1 MREAFQKRRED
12 ALFMETS
19 YMKSKTRK
27 NSLRRTVKRAAQTAA
42 LTLLLPSGMIVQAH
56 AQSESGQVV
65 GTVKDPAGAV
75 IPGATLTLTN
85 GANGLVLTAK
95 SNGSGELRV
104 PAVPRGDY
112 TAKIEAPG
120 FQSQTEPVT
129 VNVTSTQTVVFQLV
143 PGSVSSN
150 VEVTGA
156 ASLVNTN
163 DPTLGETI
171 EGKQITE
178 LPLNGR
184 NALNLALLTPGVTT
198 GAYVEYG
205 QDTINRNIDSGG
217 GQISVNGVRAQ
228 ANNFIL
234 DGIDNNDGLQNVI
247 VFFPPVDATQEFKV
261 DTSVA
266 PAQYGR
272 AGGALII
279 SSIKSGTNQL
289 HGSAFYFNRSSAYES
304 NPNYRFQG
312 AAFTPT
318 QSYSRNQFG
327 GSAGLPL
334 VKNKLFIFGDYQ
346 GTRVNQPGGAH
357 FVTVPTAKMRT
368 GDFSELLNPNLTYGT
383 FNTTFPVCVP
393 NYSNMNNDLATYSKG
408 QIYDPQTNCQTFPGN
423 IIPQGRLNPA
433 AVNYLNAYPLPT
445 RTDRVLQNYSV
456 VQNSTTKFNTFD
468 TRLDWN
474 PASTDLFFFRFS
486 YDNSTSFNQSEFP
499 LLPASGGSNY
509 THARGYDLGYTHTFS
524 AHAVNEARIG
534 YNRDNYGYFP
544 TDQGTPVSANLG
556 IVNANRSP
564 QLSGGALIGGN
575 GNQIEYTGDYG
586 TFAVP
591 QNTYEVTDTL
601 NLNRGKHSLNVG
613 GTFLYRNVNYFR
625 PIAGKGQFYFT
636 GNGAGFTG
644 FEDTEMLVGGAGN
657 YSIGAQSG
665 FFGNVSQED
674 GVFAQD
680 DWRVNNRLTLNLGVR
695 WDLLTWPYE
704 KHDNQ
709 AAFNINNGTVL
720 EAGKNGVPRSIINQD
735 YTNFAPRVGFAYDL
749 HGDGKSSIHGGYG
762 MFYFPD
768 YGGISNQ
775 LGQQPP
781 FGGTSVYYAYQGYCL
796 TFTGQTAAP
805 STAPG
810 GFRCP
815 GYTNASAVTTPL
827 PAPGYPASF
836 NPAAPQ
842 NYNGLAVNQ
851 NNQHSRLQEW
861 NLQVQQQVGPLDV
874 VSIAY
879 VGSRGDRLST
889 YYNYNTFRLNT
900 PTEPFPNQGGIT
912 YNDYNGH
919 SNYDGLQVHYEHR
932 GKNVLATGSY
942 AWSHALDDSASAYG
956 GTPTTT
962 LLYYDE
968 HANYGNSIQDQR
980 NIFSS
985 SIVWYLPFGRGERFG
1000 GSANHLTDLLI
1011 GGWQLNNI
1019 AQVQSGQPV
1028 DLFAA
1033 GSSAPGI
1040 RPDLIAPIRY
1050 PKSISGRWFDP
1061 ASFSSNIPS
1070 IPTTNPGGSS
1080 VSTREGTLG
1089 RGQVYGPG
1097 YRTVNLGVQKDL
1109 HLLEGKVLELHGDA
1123 FNVLNTPNFL
1133 NPGNA
1138 QGNPGTFG
1146 VITGIHGE
1154 LRQIQLA
1161 ARLTF

>member
-1 MREAFQKRRED
+1 M
-12 ALFMETS
+12 L
-19 YMKSKTRK
+19 
-27 NSLRRTVKRAAQTAA
+27 
-42 LTLLLPSGMIVQAH
+42 VQAH

-65 GTVKDPAGAV
+65 GTVKDAAGAV
-75 IPGATLTLTN
+75 IPGATLTLVN
-85 GANGLVLTAK
+85 GANGLVLTSK

-112 TAKIEAPG
+112 TAKIEASG
-120 FQSQTEPVT
+120 FQSQSEPIT
-129 VNVTSTQTVVFQLV
+129 INVTSTQTLVFQLV
-143 PGSVSSN
+143 PGAVSST

-156 ASLVNTN
+156 ASLVNTS

-171 EGKQITE
+171 QGKQITE

-184 NALNLALLTPGVTT
+184 NALTLALLTPGVTT
-198 GAYVEYG
+198 GAYVENG
-205 QDTINRNIDSGG
+205 QDTVNRFSDSGG
-217 GQISVNGVRAQ
+217 TGGQLSVNGVRAQ

-234 DGIDNNDGLQNVI
+234 DGVDNNDGLQNVI

-272 AGGALII
+272 AGGALVI

-289 HGSAFYFNRSSAYES
+289 HGSAFYFNRSAAYQS

-312 AAFTPT
+312 APETPT
-318 QSYSRNQFG
+318 QPFSRNQFG
-327 GSAGLPL
+327 GSAGAPL
-334 VKNKLFIFGDYQ
+334 VKDKLFIFGDYQ

-357 FVTVPTAKMRT
+357 YVTVPTALMRT
-368 GDFSELLNPNLTYGT
+368 GNFSELLNPALTYGT
-383 FNTTFPVCVP
+383 YNTTFPECVP
-393 NYSNMNNDLATYSKG
+393 NNGNLNNNLATTSKG
-408 QIYDPQTNCQTFPGN
+408 QIYDPLTCTPFPGN
-423 IIPQGRLNPA
+423 VIPATRLNPA
-433 AVNYLNAYPLPT
+433 AVNYLSAYPLPS
-445 RTDRVLQNYSV
+445 RTDRVLQNYNV
-456 VQNSTTKFNTFD
+456 VQNSTIKFNTFD

-474 PASTDLFFFRFS
+474 PSSSDLFFFRYS

-524 AHAVNEARIG
+524 AHAVNEARIA
-534 YNRDNYGYFP
+534 YNRDNYGYLP
-544 TDQGTPVSANLG
+544 TDNGTPISANLG

-564 QLSGGALIGGN
+564 QLSGGALIGGY
-575 GNQIEYTGDYG
+575 GNQLEYTGDYG

-591 QNTYEVTDTL
+591 QNTYEVTDTI
-601 NLNRGKHSLNVG
+601 NLNRGKHSLNLG
-613 GTFLYRNVNYFR
+613 GTFLRRQVNFFR
-625 PIAGKGQFYFT
+625 PISGKGFFFIT
-636 GNGAGFTG
+636 GNGAGGFTG
-644 FEDTEMLVGGAGN
+644 FEDSELLVGGAGN

-704 KHDNQ
+704 EHNNQ
-709 AAFNINNGTVL
+709 AAFDINNGTVL
-720 EAGKNGVPRSIINQD
+720 EAGRNGVPRSIIHQD

-762 MFYFPD
+762 IFYFPD

-781 FGGTSVYYAYQGYCL
+781 FGGTTVEYAYQGYCI
-796 TFTGQTAAP
+796 TFTGQTAAR
-805 STAPG
+805 STKPG
-810 GFRCP
+810 GFDCSGNTGP
-815 GYTNASAVTTPL
+815 SSVTTPL
-827 PAPGYPASF
+827 PLPGYTNF
-836 NPAAPQ
+836 NPAAPTG
-842 NYNGLAVNQ
+842 YNGLAVNQ

-861 NLQVQQQVGPLDV
+861 NLQLQQQVGALDV
-874 VSIAY
+874 ISIAY
-879 VGSRGDRLST
+879 VGSHGDRLST
-889 YYNYNTFRLNT
+889 YYDYNTFQLNT

-919 SNYDGLQVHYEHR
+919 SNYNGLQVHYEHR
-932 GKNVLATGSY
+932 GKNMLATGSY
-942 AWSHALDDSASAYG
+942 AWSHSLDDTASAFS
-956 GTPTTT
+956 GTPVTT
-962 LLYYDE
+962 LLYYDQKS
-968 HANYGNSIQDQR
+968 NYGNSIQDQR

-985 SIVWYLPFGRGERFG
+985 SIVWYLPFGRGQDFG
-1000 GSANHLTDLLI
+1000 SNVNHLTDLLI

-1028 DLFAA
+1028 DLDAA
-1033 GSSAPGI
+1033 GSLPFSI

-1061 ASFSSNIPS
+1061 SSFSSNIPT
-1070 IPTTNPGGSS
+1070 IPTTNPGGQS
-1080 VSTREGTLG
+1080 VPTRQGTLA
-1089 RGQVYGPG
+1089 RDQVYGPG
-1097 YRTVNLGVQKDL
+1097 YRTVNLGIQKDV
-1109 HLLEGKVLELHGDA
+1109 HLLEGKTLELHGDA
-1123 FNVLNTPNFL
+1123 FNVLNTPNFE